1 MKKIIIVLLWI
12 MLLFFSFFDVFS
24 AGCTYDEGWFVWENL
39 NNCLQWSSLV
49 SVDNALVTDW
59 FKTKIISWVTT
70 IWSVLSLIAVWWIV
84 YGAFEL
90 VISSGADETVSKWK
104 NIIKRSIIWFI
115 ALLSAGSIIAIV
127 VNVMYSLG

>member
-1 MKKIIIVLLWI
+1 MKRIIIVLLWI
-12 MLLFFSFFDVFS
+12 MLFFSFFDTFS
-24 AGCTYDEGWFVWENL
+24 ADCTYEGDTKTNL
-39 NNCLQWSSLV
+39 NNCLEWSKLV
-49 SVDNALVTDW
+49 NVTNVAINDG

-70 IWSVLSLIAVWWIV
+70 IGSVLSLIAVWWIV

-104 NIIKRSIIWFI
+104 NIIKRSILWFI
-115 ALLSAGSIIAIV
+115 ALLSAGSVIAIV